1 MKKDIDI
8 QKISDSVGSS
18 LRCMYALHGLLDTLE
33 QHHFDMPLS
42 AAREEAGVVDVK
54 EGSFWWM
61 QNHYT
66 AVSSIVLGA
75 NCLAENLENILVDL
89 DDSIPPRMRLPE
101 ESA

>member
-42 AAREEAGVVDVK
+42 AAREEAGVDDVK

-61 QNHYT
+61 QEHYT
-66 AVSSIVLGA
+66 AVSNIVLAA
-75 NCLAENLENILVDL
+75 NCLAETLEKSLSDL
-89 DDSIPPRMRLPE
+89 DDYMPPLKGGTE
-101 ESA
+101 KSA

>member
-8 QKISDSVGSS
+8 QKISDSVCNAV
-18 LRCMYALHGLLDTLE
+18 RCVYALHGLLDTLE

-42 AAREEAGVVDVK
+42 AAREEAGVDDEK

-89 DDSIPPRMRLPE
+89 DDSIPPRMRLPK

>member
-18 LRCMYALHGLLDTLE
+18 IRCMYALHGLLDTLE
-33 QHHFDMPLS
+33 QHHFDMTLS
-42 AAREEAGVVDVK
+42 AAREEAGVDDVK

-66 AVSSIVLGA
+66 AVGNIVLAA
-75 NCLAENLENILVDL
+75 NCLAETLEKILVDL
-89 DDSIPPRMRLPE
+89 DDYLPPLKGVTDK
-101 ESA
+101 SA